1 VEDDLAPRRRRADGD
16 RDERD
21 PREAV
26 AAGDRFADAPRR
38 DERDTDRDDDEP
50 SAGEP
55 RREPAGDSD
64 QDGEGEPRRR
74 RRRGRRGGRRRRG
87 GDREGE
93 AAVRSTDRDAAGSRE
108 RAETAGRTSSE
119 MDDEDEPLPSGYG
132 VRPAARV
139 DTGREDAAA
148 GRGEDEQS
156 ADSRGEDREPGKRR
170 RRRRRRGE
178 GRSREAGT
186 TAEGGGTGSSRRA
199 SDSSSS
205 GQRRGRRGR
214 RSGDERR
221 SASTLERGR
230 RGEFAP
236 VAGGREEDDEGL
248 EFLGLEEAGHD
259 PAPRGDRHREED
271 ESIIESGLHDVL
283 DVPSWV
289 EAIGIV
295 IAGNL
300 DSRSRGSR
308 GGSSEGSR
316 PADGGRGDRP
326 RESRRGGRSGDQR

>member
-1 VEDDLAPRRRRADGD
+1 MRS
-16 RDERD
+16 
-21 PREAV
+21 
-26 AAGDRFADAPRR
+26 
-38 DERDTDRDDDEP
+38 TDREGDGPRDRPEPLGRPAASVDDDEP
-50 SAGEP
+50 L
-55 RREPAGDSD
+55 PA
-64 QDGEGEPRRR
+64 
-74 RRRGRRGGRRRRG
+74 
-87 GDREGE
+87 
-93 AAVRSTDRDAAGSRE
+93 
-108 RAETAGRTSSE
+108 
-119 MDDEDEPLPSGYG
+119 GYG
-132 VRPAARV
+132 VRPAPRP
-139 DTGREDAAA
+139 DTIRGDSPRRDDESA
-148 GRGEDEQS
+148 GRDGDEPQDG
-156 ADSRGEDREPGKRR
+156 ARGEDRDSGKRR

-186 TAEGGGTGSSRRA
+186 AAEGGSSSSRRS
-199 SDSSSS
+199 SDSS

-259 PAPRGDRHREED
+259 SHARGDRHREDD
-271 ESIIESGLHDVL
+271 ESIIESGLNEVL

-300 DSRSRGSR
+300 DSRSRGTRS
-308 GGSSEGSR
+308 GGSSSESSR
-316 PADGGRGDRP
+316 SSDGGRGGDRP
-326 RESRRGGRSGDQR
+326 RDGRRGGRSSDQR